1 MDRKTRLIIINQ
13 TTNPA
18 FDAWVDG
25 LAEKGGE
32 LALWCGSPPAPLGPR
47 VTIRRATP
55 YDKRSTLSR
64 LRTWGAFTL
73 MAAWWL
79 LRGYDGGRRAPIF
92 VVTNPPFAPLL
103 AWLLAKWQRRPY
115 ALLEWD
121 IYPDILA
128 PMGLAGPRHPLYRA
142 WAALHRRA
150 LRRAGLI
157 ITLGAH
163 MATTLR
169 RLAADASLPVTVIPN
184 WVDTDWIRPLPRAQ
198 NPFAQ
203 AQGLGDQLV
212 VMYSGN
218 LGATHAIETILAV
231 AEALRERPDI
241 QFLIIGAGSKRPL
254 VETAVASG
262 RLPYLRL
269 LPYQPAAQL
278 PYSLAAADVGIVT
291 LAQGYEALSMP
302 SKTYNLL
309 AAGNALLGIS
319 HAPNDLAQTI
329 RDHNCGA
336 NFAPDDAPG
345 IARWLADLAENR
357 AALTRYQAAARQAA
371 AQAYSK
377 TQCEPLMSTAVA
389 GWLAQA
395 AGRGG

>member
-1 MDRKTRLIIINQ
+1 MSSARLIVLNQ
-13 TTNPA
+13 SVGPA
-18 FDAWVDG
+18 FVNW
-25 LAEKGGE
+25 LAHLAAACGPV
-32 LALWCGSPPAPLGPR
+32 ALWSGNAPDAPGPGVTVRHLPA
-47 VTIRRATP
+47 
-55 YDKRSTLSR
+55 YDNRSTLSR
-64 LRTWGAFTL
+64 LRTWTRFTL
-73 MAAWWL
+73 AAAWQ
-79 LRGYDGGRRAPIF
+79 LRRTGSRTPIF
-92 VVTNPPFAPLL
+92 VVTNPPFTPLL
-103 AWLLAKWQRRPY
+103 AWLLARWQKRPY

-128 PMGLAGPRHPLYRA
+128 PMGLAGPRHPLYRL
-142 WAALHRRA
+142 WRAAHRRA
-150 LRRAGLI
+150 LRQAGLVV
-157 ITLGAH
+157 TLGDH
-163 MATTLR
+163 MAATLR
-169 RLAADASLPVTVIPN
+169 RLAADEALPVTVIPN

-203 AQGLGDQLV
+203 AQGLGEQLV

-231 AEALRERPDI
+231 AEALRARPDI

-262 RLPYLRL
+262 RLPHLRL

-278 PYSLAAADVGIVT
+278 PYSLACADVGIVT

-329 RDHNCGA
+329 YAHGCGA
-336 NFAPDDAPG
+336 NFAPDDVPG

-357 AALTRYQAAARQAA
+357 AALAQYQAAARQAA
-371 AQAYSK
+371 EQAYSK
-377 TQCEPLMSTAVA
+377 AHCETLMSTAVA

-395 AGRGG
+395 ESLGG